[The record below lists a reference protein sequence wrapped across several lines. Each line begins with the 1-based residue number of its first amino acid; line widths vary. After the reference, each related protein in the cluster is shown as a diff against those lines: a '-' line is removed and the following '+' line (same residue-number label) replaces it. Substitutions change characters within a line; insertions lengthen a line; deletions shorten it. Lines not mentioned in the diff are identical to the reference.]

1 MNRTQ
6 SPKYRRS
13 GRTWTFR
20 AHWDPLPQH
29 PRYTAAHT
37 AAEPAAAER
46 EVVKVVRAA
55 AEWVVVRAAIE
66 HTAAVPAE
74 SSHTAAASVWARS
87 AAVPVEVEAV
97 PVEAAQA
104 AAAEPAVHTAV
115 EPVAAVEPAVHTE
128 AEPVAVV
135 ELAVHIAAVRADW
148 QNKDSAVRVHRLPAW
163 FGSQPQLRIQRKP
176 YR

>member
-1 MNRTQ
+1 MSLATKMFGTYSDKQIKKINKIVVYYDSEHST
-6 SPKYRRS
+6 KA
-13 GRTWTFR
+13 WTMLKHFT
-20 AHWDPLPQH
+20 
-29 PRYTAAHT
+29 YG
-37 AAEPAAAER
+37 
-46 EVVKVVRAA
+46 
-55 AEWVVVRAAIE
+55 I
-66 HTAAVPAE
+66 
-74 SSHTAAASVWARS
+74 
-87 AAVPVEVEAV
+87 EVEAV

-104 AAAEPAVHTAV
+104 AAAEPAVHIAV